1 MDHWVGLARTVE
13 GRGGEPLQAMVAELQ
28 ARVLAGDEQVRQLA
42 EGGESMSNWTE
53 LDGLGTRSYDE
64 RDTILAQ
71 LSP

>member
-1 MDHWVGLARTVE
+1 M
-13 GRGGEPLQAMVAELQ
+13 
-28 ARVLAGDEQVRQLA
+28 LAGDKQVRWLA
-42 EGGESMSNWTE
+42 KSGEGMSNRTE

>member
-1 MDHWVGLARTVE
+1 
-13 GRGGEPLQAMVAELQ
+13 MVAELQ
-28 ARVLAGDEQVRQLA
+28 ARVLAGDEQVRRLA

>member
-1 MDHWVGLARTVE
+1 MDHRVWLARTIE

-28 ARVLAGDEQVRQLA
+28 ARMLAGDEQMRRLA
-42 EGGESMSNWTE
+42 KGGKSVGNWTE